1 MRKVNLVFGTVY
13 GNAQFVAETLQEE
26 LNAAGVEVALM
37 APETLN
43 GFVPPQEEL
52 LLVVTSTTGQGD
64 LPDDISPWFET
75 LRGEAPYL
83 PKLQYGVVALG
94 DSSYET
100 FCNAGIR
107 FDELLAELG
116 ATRIGELL
124 KIDACE
130 TMEPEVE
137 AKAWLK
143 QWTQQVSD
151 SKAE

>member
-13 GNAQFVAETLQEE
+13 GNAQFVAETLQEQ
-26 LNAAGVEVALM
+26 LNAAGVEVTLM

-116 ATRIGELL
+116 ATRIGDLL

>member
-26 LNAAGVEVALM
+26 LNAAGVEVTLM

-116 ATRIGELL
+116 ATRIGKLL

>member
-26 LNAAGVEVALM
+26 LIAAGVEVALM

-43 GFVPPQEEL
+43 GFVPSQEEL

-75 LRGEAPYL
+75 LRGDAPYL

-151 SKAE
+151 NKVD

>member
-26 LNAAGVEVALM
+26 LIAAGVEVALM

-83 PKLQYGVVALG
+83 PTLQYGVVALG

-107 FDELLAELG
+107 FDELFAELG

>member
-26 LNAAGVEVALM
+26 LNAAGVEVTLM

-116 ATRIGELL
+116 ATRIGDLL

>member
-1 MRKVNLVFGTVY
+1 MRKVNLVYGTVY

-26 LNAAGVEVALM
+26 LMAKDIQVTLM
-37 APETLN
+37 TPETLN
-43 GFVPPQEEL
+43 GFLPPEDEL

-64 LPDDISPWFET
+64 LPDDICPWFET

-83 PKLQYGVVALG
+83 PKLEYGMVALG

-100 FCNAGIR
+100 FCFAGIR
-107 FDELLAELG
+107 FDELLTELG
-116 ATRIGELL
+116 GTRIGELL

-137 AKAWLK
+137 AKAWLT
-143 QWTQQVSD
+143 QWTQLIND
-151 SKAE
+151 RTAD

>member
-26 LNAAGVEVALM
+26 LNAAGVEVTLM

>member
-1 MRKVNLVFGTVY
+1 M
-13 GNAQFVAETLQEE
+13 
-26 LNAAGVEVALM
+26 
-37 APETLN
+37 
-43 GFVPPQEEL
+43 
-52 LLVVTSTTGQGD
+52 
-64 LPDDISPWFET
+64 
-75 LRGEAPYL
+75 
-83 PKLQYGVVALG
+83 VALG

-151 SKAE
+151 NKVD